1 MSRTFLLLSIICCHA
16 CFASDV
22 PYAVKNISPVL
33 LKDAN
38 VVKRTEVIRFEVINS
53 TKTKLNYKYAFTIL
67 NENGDKYA
75 SLVEYYDNLRKI
87 ESIEGTLYDA
97 DGKVLKKLKSKD
109 IQDLSG
115 VSDISLMDDNRN
127 KAHSFYHKIYPYT
140 VEYEVEVNYNNTFHF
155 PGWITQEGQHIA
167 VEESNFTF
175 ICPANYQFRYKAL
188 NYNKAPVETT
198 DKEKKSYYWQVKDL
212 PAVITEPY
220 APRWHELTTML
231 SLAPNDF
238 EVEGFKGNMAT
249 WKDFG
254 KFLYELKK
262 GKDVLPLHIKN
273 QVKEL
278 TANAKSDQEKIK
290 ILYDFLQQN
299 TRYIS
304 IQLGIGGWQPFDAE
318 YVATKRYGDCKAL
331 SNYMYSLLKEVNIKS
346 QYALIKSGK
355 QEHYLMED
363 FPSNQF
369 NHAILCVPLL
379 NDTMWLECTSQTVP
393 AGYMGNFTGN
403 RKALLVDENGG
414 TLVNTPRYG
423 LAENQQVRMAK
434 GKLDEEGALIV
445 KVDTRYLSIQQDE
458 LHDLINGLS
467 KQKVKE
473 TLQEYL
479 DLATYDISEFKYV
492 EHKDAYPQI
501 DEALQISISN
511 YATITG
517 KRLFLT
523 PNLLNQ
529 SNNKLSVDHERK
541 YDLCFTYAYNDIDS
555 VEIEIPNG
563 YSLESILQPVNL
575 KSKFG
580 NYSSYIKVEGT
591 KVKYI
596 RTRQQFEGRFPSS
609 DYSDLEK
616 YYAAIYKA
624 DRGRIVFVKK
634 EN

>member
-1 MSRTFLLLSIICCHA
+1 MARTLLLVFIFTCKVS
-16 CFASDV
+16 FAADA
-22 PYAVKNISPVL
+22 PYAAKNIAPIL

-38 VVKRTEVIRFEVINS
+38 VVKRNEAIRFEVFNT

-67 NENGDKYA
+67 NEKGDKYA
-75 SLVEYYDNLRKI
+75 SFMEYYDKLRKI

-97 DGKVLKKLKSKD
+97 DGKVLKKLKGKD

-127 KAHSFYHKIYPYT
+127 KAHNFYHKIYPYT
-140 VEYEVEVNYNNTFHF
+140 VEYEVEVSYNNTFHF
-155 PGWITQEGQHIA
+155 PSWITQEGQNIA

-175 ICPANYQFRYKAL
+175 ICPADYRFRYKAL
-188 NYNKAPVETT
+188 NYNKAPVEKT
-198 DKEKKSYYWQVKDL
+198 DNGKKSYYWQVKDL
-212 PAVITEPY
+212 PAVVTEAY

-231 SLAPNDF
+231 SLAPNEF
-238 EVEGFKGNMAT
+238 EVEGYKGIMST

-254 KFLYELKK
+254 KFLYELNK
-262 GKDVLPLHIKN
+262 GKDVLPAHIKK

-278 TANAKSDQEKIK
+278 TANAKSDHEKIK

-304 IQLGIGGWQPFDAE
+304 IQLGIGGWQPFDAA
-318 YVATKRYGDCKAL
+318 YVASKRYGDCKAL
-331 SNYMYSLLKEVNIKS
+331 SNYMYSLLKEVNIQS
-346 QYALIKSGK
+346 RYALIKAGN
-355 QEHYLMED
+355 QEHYMMED

-369 NHAILCVPLL
+369 NHAILCVPLP
-379 NDTMWLECTSQTVP
+379 NDTIWLECTSQIAP

-423 LAENQQVRMAK
+423 LMENQQVRTAK
-434 GKLDEEGALIV
+434 GKLDEEGSLKL
-445 KVDTRYLSIQQDE
+445 KVDTRYLSIQQDD
-458 LHDLINGLS
+458 LHGLINGLS
-467 KQKVKE
+467 KEKVKE
-473 TLQEYL
+473 ILQEYL

-492 EHKDAYPQI
+492 EHKNAYPQI
-501 DEALQISISN
+501 DEALEISISN

-529 SNNKLSVDHERK
+529 SNNKLSPEHERK

-563 YSLESILQPVNL
+563 YSLESIMQPVSL

-580 NYSSYIKVEGT
+580 NYSTTINLEGS
-591 KVKYI
+591 KVKYT
-596 RTRQQFEGRFPSS
+596 RTRQQFEGRFSS
-609 DYSDLEK
+609 KDYSDLVK
-616 YYAAIYKA
+616 YYGAIYKA

-634 EN
+634 EG